1 MATELLCVADIDKGV
16 DRYRWFLLAFSLAR
30 FYMFF
35 EFGRGGGAGRR
46 FGGYRLLPVF
56 ASSGERLESK
66 F

>member
-1 MATELLCVADIDKGV
+1 MVPARI
-16 DRYRWFLLAFSLAR
+16 SLAR

-35 EFGRGGGAGRR
+35 EFGRGGGAGRK

-56 ASSGERLESK
+56 ASSGERLEGK